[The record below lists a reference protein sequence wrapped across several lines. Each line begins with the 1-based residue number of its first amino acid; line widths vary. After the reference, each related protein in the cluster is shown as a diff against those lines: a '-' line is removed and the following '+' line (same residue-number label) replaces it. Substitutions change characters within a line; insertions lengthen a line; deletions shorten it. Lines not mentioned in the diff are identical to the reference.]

1 MDDKNNI
8 DRQNTDRKV
17 SRGTVS
23 RAATGTGR
31 QTTTVQKQQKN
42 VRSGG
47 TQRSSASTS
56 RPSSG
61 QKSRASA
68 SRPQTASASR
78 GKAPAKRPVEQRPST
93 GHRQS
98 HTNTSRTNTKKKRSN
113 GYQLDARKV
122 ISAAVV
128 LGIVLA
134 LIITAIM
141 RAGMLRVRQIET
153 EYEAGDIFSINNF
166 FEPVS
171 DNAKVTYDGEFH
183 PDRLGKCTVK
193 FKVTRGKMSKT
204 KKGKITVVDSVAPYI
219 DGPDDITVSVGDE
232 INWSD
237 YYNVTDSDPDIQSAL
252 KSTTDVDTSKVNI
265 VNTILTVT
273 DWAGNTSTKTVTV
286 NIVNK

>member
-1 MDDKNNI
+1 MDDRNNT
-8 DRQNTDRKV
+8 DRQQTDRKV

-23 RAATGTGR
+23 RATAGTGR
-31 QTTTVQKQQKN
+31 QTTAVQKQQKN
-42 VRSGG
+42 VRAGG
-47 TQRSSASTS
+47 TQRTNSSAS

-61 QKSRASA
+61 QKSHISA
-68 SRPQTASASR
+68 GRPQTASSSR
-78 GKAPAKRPVEQRPST
+78 GKTSAGKSVDKRPDTR
-93 GHRQS
+93 HRQN
-98 HTNTSRTNTKKKRSN
+98 HTGTTRTNTKKKGNN

-122 ISAAVV
+122 ISAAAI
-128 LGIVLA
+128 LGVVLA

-141 RAGMLRVRQIET
+141 RAGMLRVRQIES
-153 EYEAGDIFSINNF
+153 EYEIGDIFSINNF

-183 PDRLGKCTVK
+183 PGKLGKCTVK

-204 KKGKITVVDSVAPYI
+204 KKGKINVVDSVSPYI

-273 DWAGNTSTKTVTV
+273 DWAGNTSTKTVKV
-286 NIVNK
+286 NIVNE